1 MTNVVSAQPARVPL
15 GSVTISPADLQRIQ
29 QGAISFDVFIRR
41 EWFRFLDQVAV
52 NNGTVTNEEGDLI
65 ADQLVVGN
73 SGADVKTLPA
83 GANGYVATMVGGIA
97 AWAPAGGG
105 GSLTITELDGVP
117 SVAATSL
124 VLPNGT
130 LSVLGTVATYTPA
143 ASASTFPKGA
153 AWDGGG
159 TLSAVIAGSTNVIFP
174 PRAQAAGTILGAYAI
189 ASGVGSCTVEVWK
202 SAAGTVPTAANKISA
217 SAPITLASA
226 QSSVDT
232 TLTGWTTA
240 VALGDQFAFK
250 LLTCAAL
257 TWAEVYVLIG

>member
-1 MTNVVSAQPARVPL
+1 M
-15 GSVTISPADLQRIQ
+15 SVDQIPPQGAPFVYEDPDGNQRIDSDWYMFLYSLWISTTSILD
-29 QGAISFDVFIRR
+29 GGVSFPDAVKIAMVDLDAI
-41 EWFRFLDQVAV
+41 
-52 NNGTVTNEEGDLI
+52 
-65 ADQLVVGN
+65 
-73 SGADVKTLPA
+73 GADV
-83 GANGYVATMVGGIA
+83 ANAH
-97 AWAPAGGG
+97 GGG

-202 SAAGTVPTAANKISA
+202 SAAGTVPTAANKISG
-217 SAPITLASA
+217 SAPIALAAA